1 MRYLL
6 LSSRS
11 NPKIKFLESLRKSRD
26 RKKTG
31 LFLVEGER
39 ELERAGKL
47 KSVFFHE
54 TTPFIDELFN
64 KGTEC
69 LQISKALLEKIS
81 MRGEMIGIGVQ
92 EKKKLS
98 SLKGSFFIAL
108 VGVEKP
114 GNIGAILRSCDGAG
128 VDGVLLVDP
137 LVDHYH
143 PNAIR
148 ASLAASLSLNIVA
161 CSSEEAF
168 AFIKDREIT
177 LVTTSPDAKKD
188 YTKTEMKFPLL
199 IAMGQEDRGLPVEWI
214 KGEKVSIPMK
224 GICDSLNV
232 SVSAGI
238 ILYEVLR
245 QNEH

>member
-1 MRYLL
+1 M

-26 RKKTG
+26 RRKTG
-31 LFLVEGER
+31 LYIVEGER
-39 ELERAGKL
+39 ELERAGEL
-47 KSVFFHE
+47 KSIFYHQATSFVEKLSHQ
-54 TTPFIDELFN
+54 
-64 KGTEC
+64 GVEC
-69 LQISKALLEKIS
+69 IQISKSLLEKIS
-81 MRGEMIGIGVQ
+81 MRGEIVGIGIQ

-148 ASLAASLSLNIVA
+148 ASLAASLSLNIVT
-161 CSSEEAF
+161 CSTKEAF
-168 AFIKDREIT
+168 SFIDERKIT

-199 IAMGQEDRGLPVEWI
+199 IAMGQEDRGLPEKWI

>member
-1 MRYLL
+1 MRCLL

-11 NPKIKFLESLRKSRD
+11 NAKIKFLESLRKSKTR
-26 RKKTG
+26 RETG

-39 ELERAGKL
+39 ELKRAGKL
-47 KSVFFHE
+47 QSVFFHE
-54 TTPFIDELFN
+54 NTPFIDQLFSM
-64 KGTEC
+64 GTEC
-69 LQISKALLEKIS
+69 IQVSKALLEKIS
-81 MRGEMIGIGVQ
+81 IRSEIVGVGVQ
-92 EKKKLS
+92 EKKKIEH
-98 SLKGSFFIAL
+98 LKGSFFIAL

-114 GNIGAILRSCDGAG
+114 GNIGAILRTCDGVG

-148 ASLAASLSLNIVA
+148 GSLAASLSLNVVT
-161 CSSEEAF
+161 CTTEEAF
-168 AFIKDREIT
+168 AFIKERNIT
-177 LVTTSPDAKKD
+177 LVTTSPDAQKC
-188 YTKTEMKFPLL
+188 YSKTEMKFPVLV
-199 IAMGQEDRGLPVEWI
+199 AMGQEDKGLPKNWL
-214 KGEKVSIPMK
+214 KGKKVSIPMK